1 MNNKTKINYAIVI
14 FFLLIIYLIKSYA
27 FNKGYPTCE
36 NYVTNTYLYLAL
48 SICYIYLNILYFK
61 DYKQYTLLA
70 FVLGIFLLIYMNM
83 IFPKTKEGIFTNHFI
98 WFAFLTCLSFMIIP
112 AINVSSEETI
122 KFALAVTFGIFLFM
136 SVIVYIFPK
145 FFEKTFGYMYPAL
158 FLSLLM
164 IILVELYFIFI
175 AHDYPESV
183 YRYISYFVIVLFSL
197 YVSYDTKLMFIES
210 KLCRKYAN
218 YPKSSL
224 KFILDVVNIF
234 VRTLSISNR

>member
-1 MNNKTKINYAIVI
+1 MINKTKINYAIVI
-14 FFLLIIYLIKSYA
+14 FFLLIIYLIKDYA
-27 FNKGYPTCE
+27 FNNGYPTCE

-48 SICYIYLNILYFK
+48 SICYIYLNIVYFK
-61 DYKQYTLLA
+61 DYRQYSLLA
-70 FVLGIFLLIYMNM
+70 FILGIFLLIYMNI
-83 IFPKTKEGIFTNHFI
+83 IFPKTKEGIFTNHLI
-98 WFAFLTCLSFMIIP
+98 WFVFLTCLSFMIIP
-112 AINVSSEETI
+112 TIKLSSEEII

-136 SVIVYIFPK
+136 SIIVYIFPK
-145 FFEKTFGYMYPAL
+145 FFEKTFGYMYSAL

-164 IILVELYFIFI
+164 VILVELYFIFI
-175 AHDYPESV
+175 ADDYPESV

-197 YVSYDTKLMFIES
+197 YVSYDTKLMFIEA

-234 VRTLSISNR
+234 IRTLSITNR